1 MKRVFALLLCCCSLL
16 CGEDVPHVAP
26 GYHVA
31 CQLPAPHKPGTIA
44 SKPGPWRLVYVDEDQ
59 TVTAFDTDPK
69 TLAEVSKRHP
79 TTEWWG
85 FVQPREARGVN
96 RDITEWHVV
105 PPQLDGMYEAR
116 VDARAADP
124 EAPPRQYYWMVL
136 WQGGKVYRAGSAE
149 PLEPVRVTLWGSKV
163 PLDKYNAR
171 VRVGGELPYGDPR
184 LRTLPDDSEP

>member
-1 MKRVFALLLCCCSLL
+1 MKRMFALLLCCCGLL
-16 CGEDVPHVAP
+16 AAADPPHVAP

-31 CQLPAPHKPGTIA
+31 CQLPAHKPGTIA
-44 SKPGPWRLVYVDEDQ
+44 GKPGPWRLVYVEEDQ
-59 TVTAFDTDPK
+59 TVAAFSTDPE

-85 FVQPREARGVN
+85 FIQPREARGVT

-116 VDARAADP
+116 VDARADVTGT
-124 EAPPRQYYWMVL
+124 APPRQHYWMVL

-149 PLEPVRVTLWGSKV
+149 PLEPARVTLWGPKI

-171 VRVGGELPYGDPR
+171 VRLTGTLPYEDPR